1 MNFCRRCQK
10 RRGKRKCP
18 LFEGWIC
25 PPCCGEIREKE
36 GRCPPTCPFFKKHE
50 DYQEVKYLKKNVE
63 ELAKLDKLEKAIAQS
78 PRLSWLAWSVEKEIS
93 QQATTQLDLD
103 DHQIIKALTQTLE
116 ILERGGKKII
126 LTDQPFSKTDP
137 LTEKIQQTLDTCQ
150 YKRDI
155 IVPDDYQSY
164 TLQEKKQ
171 VIEMLLARANF
182 LARRLNFKGKEY
194 LKYIITQLEN
204 IDKKLSPE
212 LFLD

>member
-1 MNFCRRCQK
+1 MPVIRPIQCIACSRYGTFESIRFCYN
-10 RRGKRKCP
+10 
-18 LFEGWIC
+18 I
-25 PPCCGEIREKE
+25 IRHDTAVWPSAYPQPV
-36 GRCPPTCPFFKKHE
+36 R
-50 DYQEVKYLKKNVE
+50 
-63 ELAKLDKLEKAIAQS
+63 I
-78 PRLSWLAWSVEKEIS
+78 
-93 QQATTQLDLD
+93 

-204 IDKKLSPE
+204 IDKKLSSE